1 LKRIQ
6 IMEMLRRAT
15 EAVAKLQM
23 LIETSADLGEISQ
36 LDLLR
41 QNLINL
47 NSVAANVAKS
57 SKTLAEN
64 NVPLSPQSTLADI
77 KDATD
82 KLAAKFNETPK
93 STSVFEGKKWVN
105 FLEKTTLAIK
115 NATESVDS
123 DWAKFFTSLFGGM
136 PPEQRRLTV
145 ITKIPENKVAIDI
158 YSNLYNE
165 LKRYK
170 STVPEDKEDFITI
183 KNLVKKISEIK
194 FKENIPE
201 NVKKFFDQTTFG
213 ASLEYLTEDVMVWLR
228 ENDLLSSFVV
238 RAKG

>member
-1 LKRIQ
+1 
-6 IMEMLRRAT
+6 MEMLKRAK
-15 EAVAKLQM
+15 EAEAKLQM

-36 LDLLR
+36 LDQLR
-41 QNLINL
+41 QHLINL
-47 NSVAANVAKS
+47 NTDAAKVAKS

-64 NVPLSPQSTLADI
+64 KVPLSPQSTIADI

-82 KLAAKFNETPK
+82 KLAAKFIETPK

-105 FLEKTTLAIK
+105 FHEKITLAIK
-115 NATESVDS
+115 NAAKSVDN

-136 PPEQRRLTV
+136 PPEQRRSTL
-145 ITKIPENKVAIDI
+145 IIKIPENKVAINN
-158 YSNLYNE
+158 YTNLYNE
-165 LKRYK
+165 LMRYK
-170 STVPEDKEDFITI
+170 TNIPEDEKDFITI

-194 FKENIPE
+194 FQENIPE

-213 ASLEYLTEDVMVWLR
+213 ASLEYLTADVMVWLR

-238 RAKG
+238 RARG

>member
-1 LKRIQ
+1 
-6 IMEMLRRAT
+6 MEMLERAK
-15 EAVAKLQM
+15 EAEAKLQM

-41 QNLINL
+41 QHLINL
-47 NSVAANVAKS
+47 NADAADVAKK

-64 NVPLSPQSTLADI
+64 KVPLLPQSSLEVI

-82 KLAAKFNETPK
+82 KLAAKFIETPK

-105 FLEKTTLAIK
+105 FHEKITLAIQ
-115 NATESVDS
+115 NAAKSVDN

-136 PPEQRRLTV
+136 PPEQRRSTL
-145 ITKIPENKVAIDI
+145 IIKIPENKVAIES
-158 YSNLYNE
+158 YTNLYRE
-165 LKRYK
+165 LMRYK
-170 STVPEDKEDFITI
+170 TNIPEDEKDFITI

-194 FKENIPE
+194 FQENIPE
-201 NVKKFFDQTTFG
+201 NVKKFFDQTTLG
-213 ASLEYLTEDVMVWLR
+213 ASLEYLTADVMVWLR

-238 RAKG
+238 RARG

>member
-1 LKRIQ
+1 MKRIQ
-6 IMEMLRRAT
+6 VMEMLKRAT
-15 EAVAKLQM
+15 AAEAKLQM

-36 LDLLR
+36 LDQLR

-47 NSVAANVAKS
+47 NTVAANVAKS

-64 NVPLSPQSTLADI
+64 KVPLSPQSTLADI

-82 KLAAKFNETPK
+82 KLAAKFIETPK

-105 FLEKTTLAIK
+105 FHGKITLAIQ
-115 NATESVDS
+115 NAAKSVDN
-123 DWAKFFTSLFGGM
+123 DWAKFFTSLFGGI
-136 PPEQRRLTV
+136 PPERRRSTL
-145 ITKIPENKVAIDI
+145 IIKIPENKVAIDS
-158 YSNLYNE
+158 YTNLYND
-165 LKRYK
+165 LMRYK
-170 STVPEDKEDFITI
+170 TIIPEGEKDFITI

-194 FKENIPE
+194 FQENIPE

-228 ENDLLSSFVV
+228 KNDLLSSFVV
-238 RAKG
+238 RARG